1 MLSACF
7 KQDVLMK
14 RKTLSFAWDDYC
26 PLAKSKSPRRSSAGY
41 GRVPKDNLGRGAI
54 DEARALTGDIGAC
67 VERMCAIK
75 EIEYEDDGKK
85 VQPIARMLGGGRRSA
100 RRAEERIG
108 QWRKVVLDPSAGNAK
123 DTRKMQREPEMRERM
138 HNARLLADNIEE
150 MIQDSQMKSRLSN
163 SILVGD
169 VVGMIFF
176 GLCIDRWGRKLGI
189 IATTAFLVF
198 GIILATASHGTT
210 PTGMLWMMVVARGV
224 AGVGAGGE
232 YARAEKPRC
241 SRCQST
247 NVAIVSGFVGS
258 SIVSIIVIAAYHS
271 KASDGIWRICFG
283 IGIFLPLVIFFFRM
297 RLVNSTQY
305 QKHAIQR
312 KFPLKLAC
320 VLASRPSN
328 ALLILLRSDVVVY
341 PFNLLAPTIVSGF
354 SDSNT
359 LLSST
364 GWSAL
369 VNAFA
374 LPALSS
380 GASRW
385 FRRFLIDRMGRRQTY
400 ALGFSIVS
408 VFGFIIGGAMIP
420 LQATFPAF
428 VVLFGLFQSFL
439 SVGPGRVVPHTH
451 SRSLPRVFSGSW
463 KRRRCYRYASVPHF
477 MGKFDT
483 PVKGQQAIF
492 LVASAIC
499 ALGTLV
505 VWFLIPDRDTQL
517 ENEDALFKKYL
528 EENGWDTSDM
538 GLCEDVRSNK

>member
-1 MLSACF
+1 
-7 KQDVLMK
+7 
-14 RKTLSFAWDDYC
+14 
-26 PLAKSKSPRRSSAGY
+26 
-41 GRVPKDNLGRGAI
+41 
-54 DEARALTGDIGAC
+54 
-67 VERMCAIK
+67 
-75 EIEYEDDGKK
+75 
-85 VQPIARMLGGGRRSA
+85 
-100 RRAEERIG
+100 
-108 QWRKVVLDPSAGNAK
+108 
-123 DTRKMQREPEMRERM
+123 
-138 HNARLLADNIEE
+138 
-150 MIQDSQMKSRLSN
+150 MKSRLSN

-189 IATTAFLVF
+189 STTTAFLVF

-232 YARAEKPRC
+232 YAVCTDQAVEAADETPYSQKPRC

-312 KFPLKLAC
+312 KFPLKLA
-320 VLASRPSN
+320 VRRYWLP
-328 ALLILLRSDVVVY
+328 LLGCCGAWFLYDVVVY

-374 LPALSS
+374 LP
-380 GASRW
+380 GAI
-385 FRRFLIDRMGRRQTY
+385 FGCRFLIDRMGRRQTY

-439 SVGPGRVVPHTH
+439 SVGPGSFPTPIRGHF
-451 SRSLPRVFSGSW
+451 LGFSAAVG
-463 KRRRCYRYASVPHF
+463 KEGAAIVPHF

>member
-1 MLSACF
+1 MFMGNRGSFLDESALISD
-7 KQDVLMK
+7 QH
-14 RKTLSFAWDDYC
+14 
-26 PLAKSKSPRRSSAGY
+26 
-41 GRVPKDNLGRGAI
+41 
-54 DEARALTGDIGAC
+54 E
-67 VERMCAIK
+67 
-75 EIEYEDDGKK
+75 
-85 VQPIARMLGGGRRSA
+85 Q
-100 RRAEERIG
+100 
-108 QWRKVVLDPSAGNAK
+108 
-123 DTRKMQREPEMRERM
+123 QREHTTFDDKASTDSAYTTAVLPRGSSESKPISNFSAVFNVLVAGIALFSDGYNIQIIGYMNPVLAALYPDAQTTEMK
-138 HNARLLADNIEE
+138 A
-150 MIQDSQMKSRLSN
+150 RLSN

-189 IATTAFLVF
+189 IATTAFLVL
-198 GIILATASHGTT
+198 GIVLATASHGTT

-232 YARAEKPRC
+232 YAVCTAQAVEAADETPYVQKKRGVLVA
-241 SRCQST
+241 SAT

-283 IGIFLPLVIFFFRM
+283 IGIVLPLVIFFFRM

-305 QKHAIQR
+305 HKHAIQR
-312 KFPLKLAC
+312 KFPLKLA
-320 VLASRPSN
+320 VRRYWLP
-328 ALLILLRSDVVVY
+328 LLGCCSAWFLYDVVVY

-374 LPALSS
+374 LP
-380 GASRW
+380 GAI
-385 FRRFLIDRMGRRQTY
+385 FGGFLIDRIGRRQTY
-400 ALGFSIVS
+400 ALGFAIVS

-439 SVGPGRVVPHTH
+439 NCNFLVSSESFPTPVRGHFLGFSAAVGKAGAALGTQ
-451 SRSLPRVFSGSW
+451 VF
-463 KRRRCYRYASVPHF
+463 PII
-477 MGKFDT
+477 MDKFDT
-483 PVKGQQAIF
+483 TVKGQQAIF

-499 ALGTLV
+499 VLGTLV
-505 VWFLIPDRDTQL
+505 VWFLIPDRDAQL

-538 GLCEDVRSNK
+538 GLCEDVPSTKEVL